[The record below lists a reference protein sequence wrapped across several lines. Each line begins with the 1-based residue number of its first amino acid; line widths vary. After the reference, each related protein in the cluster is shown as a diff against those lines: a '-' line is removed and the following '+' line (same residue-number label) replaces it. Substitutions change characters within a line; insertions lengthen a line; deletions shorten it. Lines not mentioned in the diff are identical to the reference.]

1 MENCKNTVLVN
12 TEVLYTKP
20 SVSVHQQIKSCMT
33 KPLEI
38 FKATLNRIQKI
49 NACHAVELSTCS
61 WNILSCRDPAG
72 NTDVIPS

>member
-20 SVSVHQQIKSCMT
+20 SVSVHQQIKSCVT

-38 FKATLNRIQKI
+38 FKATLNRIQKK
-49 NACHAVELSTCS
+49 N
-61 WNILSCRDPAG
+61 RK
-72 NTDVIPS
+72 